1 MDDLSILH
9 DVWAPPEA
17 PTPHARARARA
28 ALLARAGAAP
38 GARARSSRA
47 PRRPARLAGAGAL
60 AVALAI
66 GVTAV
71 ADLAGTGS
79 DGRPGSVVPGLP
91 GAPIASAAVLERAAA
106 AAATRPFT
114 APRDDQWIYVED
126 RVTQSDGTTVTQRHW
141 RRADGGGM
149 AWIDERGQLE
159 VQLLEPP
166 RDRPVRPA
174 LPLDSYKGLTTLPTD
189 PDALLRWA
197 YAQHMINGDASRDV
211 VVYLM
216 LNHVLRENVLPP
228 ELEAAIFR
236 AMKQLPGVTV
246 LDTVDVLGRPAL
258 ALGLTTSDWLHEE
271 LLLDKETYAYRG
283 ERSTIVRDA
292 TIDPLKAGNATG
304 QVTKGSTVVVARAAT
319 AIVDEP
325 GQRR

>member
-1 MDDLSILH
+1 M
-9 DVWAPPEA
+9 
-17 PTPHARARARA
+17 
-28 ALLARAGAAP
+28 
-38 GARARSSRA
+38 
-47 PRRPARLAGAGAL
+47 
-60 AVALAI
+60 
-66 GVTAV
+66 
-71 ADLAGTGS
+71 
-79 DGRPGSVVPGLP
+79 
-91 GAPIASAAVLERAAA
+91 
-106 AAATRPFT
+106 
-114 APRDDQWIYVED
+114 
-126 RVTQSDGTTVTQRHW
+126 
-141 RRADGGGM
+141 
-149 AWIDERGQLE
+149 
-159 VQLLEPP
+159 
-166 RDRPVRPA
+166 
-174 LPLDSYKGLTTLPTD
+174 GLTTLPTD

-197 YAQHMINGDASRDV
+197 YAQHMTNGDASRDV

-236 AMKQLPGVTV
+236 AMKRLPGVTV

-304 QVTKGSTVVVARAAT
+304 QVRKGSTVVVARAAT

-325 GQRR
+325 ASAADRTLSRGPGAPGRRRRWWPAPRRARRRRPRGCARRRPRGGRAR